1 MFPRRRTEPWLH
13 MPGLIIIAVL
23 DGLGLL
29 AAFGTT
35 WLEYRYLASPVHL
48 IGARWSLI
56 LIIAGMLLTNRRR
69 PAHPAAEASR
79 HAPAA
84 WLVGIA

>member
-1 MFPRRRTEPWLH
+1 
-13 MPGLIIIAVL
+13 
-23 DGLGLL
+23 L
-29 AAFGTT
+29 AQ
-35 WLEYRYLASPVHL
+35 
-48 IGARWSLI
+48 RWSLI
-56 LIIAGMLLTNRRR
+56 LIIAGMPLTNRRR